1 MKQMKNKL
9 IAGAAL
15 ASLAFG
21 LVACGDDSSS
31 TVLVVGGDDTEL
43 SSSSNDDA
51 SSSSVKAES
60 SSSVAKDASSSSA
73 AKDESSSSVAKDE
86 SSSSAAKD
94 ESSSS
99 VAEESSSSAEDVSS
113 SSAEDVVTAAVFGSD
128 YTTGELRWVINGNK
142 LSEKSV
148 AFFQDSKV
156 IANGSDL
163 YVLERMK
170 ADNITKLNSKELEEK
185 GAEAVVWQISLDD
198 NANPTDMVFSGENA
212 WVALQNADS
221 LVMISTKDGKIS
233 KSIKTTEFAYEG
245 ETSPYIA
252 DIELN
257 DGKLYVL
264 MQRYTMDPTTW
275 ATTYPEGLLA
285 IYDASTG
292 ALKDTV
298 QLLKK
303 NPTAMTFFDGNLY
316 VASQG
321 EYNAAYG
328 TDADEE
334 RGIEKVNLAEKKSEL
349 VVSGKTLGGGIY
361 AFVAEDGI
369 AYAAVYK
376 AYGNVPLAK
385 VDLAAKKASTVEGIA
400 DAEGSLA
407 VKGGVVYVGDRSYGA
422 EKIFVVKDGKAT
434 AVESVEGAL
443 APYSITLL

>member
-31 TVLVVGGDDTEL
+31 SALAAGDDTEL

-60 SSSVAKDASSSSA
+60 SSSVAKD
-73 AKDESSSSVAKDE
+73 ECSSSVAKDE
-86 SSSSAAKD
+86 SSSSVAK
-94 ESSSS
+94 
-99 VAEESSSSAEDVSS
+99 EESSSSAEEVSS
-113 SSAEDVVTAAVFGSD
+113 SSAEDVVTAVVFGSD
-128 YTTGELRWVINGNK
+128 YKTGELRWVINGKK
-142 LSEKSV
+142 LSEKSI
-148 AFFQDSKV
+148 AFIQDSKV

-163 YVLERMK
+163 YVLERMG
-170 ADNITKLNSKELEEK
+170 ADNITKLNPKELEEK
-185 GAEAVVWQISLDD
+185 VEKAVVWQIPLDD
-198 NANPTDMVFSGENA
+198 GANPTDVAFSGENA

-221 LVMISTKDGKIS
+221 LVRISTKDGKIS
-233 KSIKTTEFAYEG
+233 KSIKTTDFAYEG
-245 ETSPYIA
+245 ETSPYVA

-264 MQRYTMDPTTW
+264 MQRYTLDPATW
-275 ATTYPEGLLA
+275 ATTYPKGLLA

-292 ALKDTV
+292 DLKDTV

-303 NPTAMTFFDGNLY
+303 NPTAMTFFDGSLY

-349 VVSGKTLGGGIY
+349 IVSGKTLGGGIY
-361 AFVAEDGI
+361 AFAAEHGI
-369 AYAAVYK
+369 AYAAIYK
-376 AYGNVPLAK
+376 SYGDVPLAK
-385 VDLAAKKASTVEGIA
+385 IDLAAKTASTVEGIA

-407 VKGGVVYVGDRSYGA
+407 VKGGVVYVGDRSSGA
-422 EKIFVVKDGKAT
+422 EKVFVVKDGKAS
-434 AVESVEGAL
+434 AVETVEGAL

>member
-31 TVLVVGGDDTEL
+31 SALAAGDDTEL

-60 SSSVAKDASSSSA
+60 SSSVAK
-73 AKDESSSSVAKDE
+73 
-86 SSSSAAKD
+86 
-94 ESSSS
+94 
-99 VAEESSSSAEDVSS
+99 EESSSSAEEVSS
-113 SSAEDVVTAAVFGSD
+113 SSAEDVVTAVVFGSD
-128 YTTGELRWVINGNK
+128 YKTGELRWVINGKK
-142 LSEKSV
+142 LSEKSI
-148 AFFQDSKV
+148 AFIQDSKV

-163 YVLERMK
+163 YVLERMG
-170 ADNITKLNSKELEEK
+170 ADNITKLNPKELEEK
-185 GAEAVVWQISLDD
+185 VEKAVVWQIPLDD
-198 NANPTDMVFSGENA
+198 GANPTDVAFSGENA

-221 LVMISTKDGKIS
+221 LVRISTKDGKIS
-233 KSIKTTEFAYEG
+233 KSIKTTDFAYEG
-245 ETSPYIA
+245 ETSPYVA

-264 MQRYTMDPTTW
+264 MQRYMLDPATW
-275 ATTYPEGLLA
+275 ATTYPKGLLA

-292 ALKDTV
+292 DLKDTV

-303 NPTAMTFFDGNLY
+303 NPAAMTFFDGSLY
-316 VASQG
+316 VASLG

-349 VVSGKTLGGGIY
+349 IVSGKTLGGGIY
-361 AFVAEDGI
+361 AFAAEHGI
-369 AYAAVYK
+369 AYAAIYRS
-376 AYGNVPLAK
+376 YGDVPLAK
-385 VDLAAKKASTVEGIA
+385 IDLAAKTASTVEGIA

-407 VKGGVVYVGDRSYGA
+407 VKGGVVYVGDRSSGA
-422 EKIFVVKDGKAT
+422 EKVFVVKDGKAS
-434 AVESVEGAL
+434 AVETVEGAL

>member
-21 LVACGDDSSS
+21 LVACVDDSSS
-31 TVLVVGGDDTEL
+31 SALAVGDDTEL
-43 SSSSNDDA
+43 TSSSNDDV

-60 SSSVAKDASSSSA
+60 SSSVAK
-73 AKDESSSSVAKDE
+73 
-86 SSSSAAKD
+86 
-94 ESSSS
+94 
-99 VAEESSSSAEDVSS
+99 EESSSSAEEVSS
-113 SSAEDVVTAAVFGSD
+113 SSAEDVVTAVVFGTD
-128 YTTGELRWVINGNK
+128 YTTGELRWVINGKK

-163 YVLERMK
+163 YVLERMG
-170 ADNITKLNSKELEEK
+170 ADNITKLNPKELEEK
-185 GAEAVVWQISLDD
+185 VEKAVVWQIPLDD
-198 NANPTDMVFSGENA
+198 GANPTDVAFSGENA

-221 LVMISTKDGKIS
+221 LVRISTKDGKIS
-233 KSIKTTEFAYEG
+233 KSIKTTDFAYEG
-245 ETSPYIA
+245 ETSPYVA

-264 MQRYTMDPTTW
+264 MQRYMLDPATW
-275 ATTYPEGLLA
+275 ATTYPKGLLA

-292 ALKDTV
+292 DLKDTV

-303 NPTAMTFFDGNLY
+303 NPTAMTFFDGSLY

-349 VVSGKTLGGGIY
+349 IVSGKTLGGGIY
-361 AFVAEDGI
+361 AFAAEHGI
-369 AYAAVYK
+369 AYAAIYK
-376 AYGNVPLAK
+376 SYGDVPLAK
-385 VDLAAKKASTVEGIA
+385 IDLAAKTASTVEGIA

-407 VKGGVVYVGDRSYGA
+407 VKGGVVYVGDRSFGA
-422 EKIFVVKDGKAT
+422 EKVFVVKDGKAS
-434 AVESVEGAL
+434 AVETVEGAL

>member
-31 TVLVVGGDDTEL
+31 SALAAGDDTEL

-60 SSSVAKDASSSSA
+60 SSSVAK
-73 AKDESSSSVAKDE
+73 
-86 SSSSAAKD
+86 
-94 ESSSS
+94 
-99 VAEESSSSAEDVSS
+99 EESSSSAEEVSS
-113 SSAEDVVTAAVFGSD
+113 SSAEDVVTAVVFGSD
-128 YTTGELRWVINGNK
+128 YKTGELRWVINGKK
-142 LSEKSV
+142 LSEKSI
-148 AFFQDSKV
+148 AFIQDSKV

-163 YVLERMK
+163 YVLERMG
-170 ADNITKLNSKELEEK
+170 ADNITKLNPKELEEK
-185 GAEAVVWQISLDD
+185 VEKAVVWQIPLDD
-198 NANPTDMVFSGENA
+198 GANPTDVAFSGENA
-212 WVALQNADS
+212 WIALQNADS
-221 LVMISTKDGKIS
+221 LVRISTKDGKIS
-233 KSIKTTEFAYEG
+233 KSIKTTDFAYEG
-245 ETSPYIA
+245 ETSPYVA

-264 MQRYTMDPTTW
+264 MQRYMLDPATW
-275 ATTYPEGLLA
+275 ATTYPKGLLA

-292 ALKDTV
+292 DLKDTV

-303 NPTAMTFFDGNLY
+303 NPTAMTFFDGSLY

-349 VVSGKTLGGGIY
+349 IVSGKTLGGGIY
-361 AFVAEDGI
+361 AFAAEHGI
-369 AYAAVYK
+369 AYAAIYK
-376 AYGNVPLAK
+376 SYGDVPLAK
-385 VDLAAKKASTVEGIA
+385 IDLAAKTASTVEGIA

-407 VKGGVVYVGDRSYGA
+407 VKGGVVYVGDRSSGA
-422 EKIFVVKDGKAT
+422 EKVFVVKDGKAS
-434 AVESVEGAL
+434 AVETVEGAL

>member
-31 TVLVVGGDDTEL
+31 SALAAGDDTEL

-60 SSSVAKDASSSSA
+60 SSSVAK
-73 AKDESSSSVAKDE
+73 
-86 SSSSAAKD
+86 
-94 ESSSS
+94 
-99 VAEESSSSAEDVSS
+99 EESSSSAEEVSS
-113 SSAEDVVTAAVFGSD
+113 SSAEDVVTAVVFGSD
-128 YTTGELRWVINGNK
+128 YKTGELRWVINGK
-142 LSEKSV
+142 KISEKSV

-163 YVLERMK
+163 YVLERMG
-170 ADNITKLNSKELEEK
+170 ADNITKLNPKELEEK
-185 GAEAVVWQISLDD
+185 VEKAVVWQIPLDD
-198 NANPTDMVFSGENA
+198 GANPTDVAFSGENA

-221 LVMISTKDGKIS
+221 LVRISTKDGKIS
-233 KSIKTTEFAYEG
+233 KSIKTTDFAYEG
-245 ETSPYIA
+245 ETSPYVA

-264 MQRYTMDPTTW
+264 MQRYTLDPATW
-275 ATTYPEGLLA
+275 ATTYPKGLLA

-292 ALKDTV
+292 DLKDTV

-303 NPTAMTFFDGNLY
+303 NPTAMTFFDGSLY

-349 VVSGKTLGGGIY
+349 IVSGKTLGGGIY
-361 AFVAEDGI
+361 AFAAEHGI
-369 AYAAVYK
+369 AYAAIYK
-376 AYGNVPLAK
+376 SYGDVPLAK
-385 VDLAAKKASTVEGIA
+385 IDLAAKTASTVEGIA

-407 VKGGVVYVGDRSYGA
+407 VKGGVVYVGDRSFGA
-422 EKIFVVKDGKAT
+422 EKVFVVKDGKAS
-434 AVESVEGAL
+434 AVETVEGAL

>member
-31 TVLVVGGDDTEL
+31 SALAAGDETEL
-43 SSSSNDDA
+43 SSSSNDDV

-60 SSSVAKDASSSSA
+60 SSSVAK
-73 AKDESSSSVAKDE
+73 
-86 SSSSAAKD
+86 
-94 ESSSS
+94 
-99 VAEESSSSAEDVSS
+99 EESSSSAEEVSS
-113 SSAEDVVTAAVFGSD
+113 SSAEDVVTAVVFGSD
-128 YTTGELRWVINGNK
+128 YKTGELRWVINGKK
-142 LSEKSV
+142 LSEKSI
-148 AFFQDSKV
+148 AFIQDSKV

-163 YVLERMK
+163 YVLERMG
-170 ADNITKLNSKELEEK
+170 ADNITKLNPKELEEK
-185 GAEAVVWQISLDD
+185 VEKAVVWQIPLDD
-198 NANPTDMVFSGENA
+198 GANPTDVAFSGENA
-212 WVALQNADS
+212 WVALQNAVS
-221 LVMISTKDGKIS
+221 LVRISTKDGKIS
-233 KSIKTTEFAYEG
+233 KSIKTTDFAYEG
-245 ETSPYIA
+245 ETSPYVA

-264 MQRYTMDPTTW
+264 MQRYMLDPATW
-275 ATTYPEGLLA
+275 ATTYPKGLLA

-292 ALKDTV
+292 DLKDTV

-303 NPTAMTFFDGNLY
+303 NPTAMTFFDGSLY

-349 VVSGKTLGGGIY
+349 IVSGKTLGGGIY
-361 AFVAEDGI
+361 AFAAEHGI
-369 AYAAVYK
+369 AYAAIYK
-376 AYGNVPLAK
+376 SYGDVPLAK
-385 VDLAAKKASTVEGIA
+385 IDLAAKTASTVEGIA

-407 VKGGVVYVGDRSYGA
+407 VKGGVVYVGDRSSGA
-422 EKIFVVKDGKAT
+422 EKVFVVKDGKAS
-434 AVESVEGAL
+434 AVETVEGAL

>member
-31 TVLVVGGDDTEL
+31 SALAAGDETEL
-43 SSSSNDDA
+43 SSSSNDDV

-60 SSSVAKDASSSSA
+60 SSSVAK
-73 AKDESSSSVAKDE
+73 
-86 SSSSAAKD
+86 
-94 ESSSS
+94 
-99 VAEESSSSAEDVSS
+99 EESSSSAEEVSS
-113 SSAEDVVTAAVFGSD
+113 SSAEDVVTAVVFGSD
-128 YTTGELRWVINGNK
+128 YKTGELRWVINGKK
-142 LSEKSV
+142 LSEKSI
-148 AFFQDSKV
+148 AFIQDSKV

-163 YVLERMK
+163 YVLERMG
-170 ADNITKLNSKELEEK
+170 ADNITKLNPKELEEK
-185 GAEAVVWQISLDD
+185 VEKAVVWQIPLDD
-198 NANPTDMVFSGENA
+198 GANPTDVAFSGENA
-212 WVALQNADS
+212 WIALQNADS
-221 LVMISTKDGKIS
+221 LVRISTKDGKIS
-233 KSIKTTEFAYEG
+233 KSIKTTDFAYEG
-245 ETSPYIA
+245 ETSPYVA

-264 MQRYTMDPTTW
+264 MQRYMLDPATW
-275 ATTYPEGLLA
+275 ATTYPKGLLA

-292 ALKDTV
+292 DLKDTV

-303 NPTAMTFFDGNLY
+303 NPTAMTFFDGSLY

-349 VVSGKTLGGGIY
+349 IVSGKTLGGGIY
-361 AFVAEDGI
+361 AFAAEHGI
-369 AYAAVYK
+369 AYAAIYK
-376 AYGNVPLAK
+376 SYGDVPLAK
-385 VDLAAKKASTVEGIA
+385 IDLAAKTASTVEGIA

-407 VKGGVVYVGDRSYGA
+407 VKGGVVYVGDRSSGA
-422 EKIFVVKDGKAT
+422 EKVFVVKDGKAS
-434 AVESVEGAL
+434 AVETVEGAL

>member
-31 TVLVVGGDDTEL
+31 SALAAGDDTEL

-60 SSSVAKDASSSSA
+60 SSSVAKD
-73 AKDESSSSVAKDE
+73 ECSSSVAKDE
-86 SSSSAAKD
+86 SSSSVAK
-94 ESSSS
+94 
-99 VAEESSSSAEDVSS
+99 EESSSSAEEVSS

-128 YTTGELRWVINGNK
+128 YKTGELRWVINGK
-142 LSEKSV
+142 KISEKSV

-163 YVLERMK
+163 YVLERMG
-170 ADNITKLNSKELEEK
+170 ADNITKLNPKELEEK
-185 GAEAVVWQISLDD
+185 VEKAVVWQIPLDD
-198 NANPTDMVFSGENA
+198 GANPTDVAFSGENA

-221 LVMISTKDGKIS
+221 LVRISTKDGKIS
-233 KSIKTTEFAYEG
+233 KSIKTTDFAYEG
-245 ETSPYIA
+245 ETSPYVA

-264 MQRYTMDPTTW
+264 MQRYTLDPATW
-275 ATTYPEGLLA
+275 ATTYPKGLLA

-292 ALKDTV
+292 DLKDTV

-303 NPTAMTFFDGNLY
+303 NPIAMTFFDGSLY

-349 VVSGKTLGGGIY
+349 IVSGKTLGGGIY
-361 AFVAEDGI
+361 AFAAEHGI
-369 AYAAVYK
+369 AYAAIYK
-376 AYGNVPLAK
+376 SYGDVPLAK
-385 VDLAAKKASTVEGIA
+385 IDLAAKTASTVEGIA

-407 VKGGVVYVGDRSYGA
+407 VKGGVVYVGDRSSGA
-422 EKIFVVKDGKAT
+422 EKVFVVKDGKAS
-434 AVESVEGAL
+434 AVETVEGAL

>member
-31 TVLVVGGDDTEL
+31 SALAAGDDTEL

-51 SSSSVKAES
+51 SSSSVK
-60 SSSVAKDASSSSA
+60 
-73 AKDESSSSVAKDE
+73 DESSSSVAK
-86 SSSSAAKD
+86 
-94 ESSSS
+94 
-99 VAEESSSSAEDVSS
+99 EESSSSAEEVSS
-113 SSAEDVVTAAVFGSD
+113 SSAEDVVTAVVFGSD
-128 YTTGELRWVINGNK
+128 YKTGELRWVINGKK
-142 LSEKSV
+142 LSEKSI
-148 AFFQDSKV
+148 AFIQDSKV

-163 YVLERMK
+163 YVLERMG
-170 ADNITKLNSKELEEK
+170 ADNITKLNPKELEEK
-185 GAEAVVWQISLDD
+185 VEKAVVWQIPLDD
-198 NANPTDMVFSGENA
+198 GANPTDVAFSGENA

-221 LVMISTKDGKIS
+221 LVRISTKDGKIS
-233 KSIKTTEFAYEG
+233 KSIKTTDFAYEG
-245 ETSPYIA
+245 ETSPYVA

-264 MQRYTMDPTTW
+264 MQRYMLDPATW
-275 ATTYPEGLLA
+275 ATTYPKGLLA

-292 ALKDTV
+292 DLKDTV

-303 NPTAMTFFDGNLY
+303 NPTAMTFFDGSLY

-349 VVSGKTLGGGIY
+349 IVSGKTLGGGIY
-361 AFVAEDGI
+361 AFAAEHGI
-369 AYAAVYK
+369 AYAAIYK
-376 AYGNVPLAK
+376 SYGDVPLAK
-385 VDLAAKKASTVEGIA
+385 IDLAAKTASTVEGIA

-407 VKGGVVYVGDRSYGA
+407 VKGGVVYVGDRSSGA
-422 EKIFVVKDGKAT
+422 EKVFVVKDGKAS
-434 AVESVEGAL
+434 AVETVEGAL

>member
-1 MKQMKNKL
+1 MKNKL

-31 TVLVVGGDDTEL
+31 TVLVVGDDAEL

-60 SSSVAKDASSSSA
+60 SSSVAKDKSSSSV

-86 SSSSAAKD
+86 SSSSAVKDESSSSAKD

-99 VAEESSSSAEDVSS
+99 VEEVSS
-113 SSAEDVVTAAVFGSD
+113 SSAGDVVTAAVFGSD
-128 YTTGELRWVINGNK
+128 YTTGELRWVINGK
-142 LSEKSV
+142 KISEKSI

-198 NANPTDMVFSGENA
+198 NANPVDLAFDGENA

-221 LVMISTKDGKIS
+221 LVKISTKDGKIS
-233 KSIKTTEFAYEG
+233 KSIKTTDFAYEG
-245 ETSPYIA
+245 EASPYVA

-257 DGKLYVL
+257 GGKLYVL
-264 MQRYTMDPTTW
+264 MQRYTSDPATW
-275 ATTYPEGLLA
+275 VTTYPQGLLA

-292 ALKDTV
+292 DLKDTV

-303 NPTAMTFFDGNLY
+303 NPTAMTFFDGSLY

-334 RGIEKVNLAEKKSEL
+334 RGIEKVNIAEKKSEL

-361 AFVAEDGI
+361 SFAAEDGI
-369 AYAAVYK
+369 AYAAIYK
-376 AYGNVPLAK
+376 AYGDVPLAK
-385 VDLAAKKASTVEGIA
+385 IDLAAKKASTVEGIV

-407 VKGGVVYVGDRSYGA
+407 VKGGVVYVGDRSYA
-422 EKIFVVKDGKAT
+422 NEKVFVVKDGKAS

-443 APYSITLL
+443 APYSIALF

>member
-31 TVLVVGGDDTEL
+31 SALAAGDETEL
-43 SSSSNDDA
+43 SSSSNDDV

-60 SSSVAKDASSSSA
+60 SSSVAK
-73 AKDESSSSVAKDE
+73 
-86 SSSSAAKD
+86 
-94 ESSSS
+94 
-99 VAEESSSSAEDVSS
+99 EESSSSAEEVSS
-113 SSAEDVVTAAVFGSD
+113 SSAEDVVTAVVFGSD
-128 YTTGELRWVINGNK
+128 YKTGELRWVINGKK
-142 LSEKSV
+142 LSEKSI
-148 AFFQDSKV
+148 AFIQDSKV

-163 YVLERMK
+163 YVLERMG
-170 ADNITKLNSKELEEK
+170 ADNITKLNPKELEEK
-185 GAEAVVWQISLDD
+185 VEKAVVWQIPLDD
-198 NANPTDMVFSGENA
+198 GANPTDVAFSGENA
-212 WVALQNADS
+212 WIALQNADS
-221 LVMISTKDGKIS
+221 LVRISTKDGKIS
-233 KSIKTTEFAYEG
+233 KSIKTTDFAYEG
-245 ETSPYIA
+245 ETSPYVA

-264 MQRYTMDPTTW
+264 MQRYMLDPATW
-275 ATTYPEGLLA
+275 ATTYPKGLLA

-292 ALKDTV
+292 DLKDTV

-303 NPTAMTFFDGNLY
+303 NPTAMTFFDGSLY

-349 VVSGKTLGGGIY
+349 IVSGKTLGGGIY
-361 AFVAEDGI
+361 AFAAEHGI
-369 AYAAVYK
+369 AYAAIYK
-376 AYGNVPLAK
+376 SYGDVPLAK
-385 VDLAAKKASTVEGIA
+385 IDLAAKTASTVEGIA

-407 VKGGVVYVGDRSYGA
+407 VKGGVVYVGDRSFGA
-422 EKIFVVKDGKAT
+422 EKVFVVKDGKAS
-434 AVESVEGAL
+434 AVETVEGAL

>member
-31 TVLVVGGDDTEL
+31 SALAAGDDTEL

-60 SSSVAKDASSSSA
+60 SSSVAN
-73 AKDESSSSVAKDE
+73 DECSSSVAKDE
-86 SSSSAAKD
+86 SSSSVAK
-94 ESSSS
+94 
-99 VAEESSSSAEDVSS
+99 EESSSSAEEVSS
-113 SSAEDVVTAAVFGSD
+113 SSAEDVVTAVVFGSD
-128 YTTGELRWVINGNK
+128 YKTGELRWVINGKK
-142 LSEKSV
+142 LSEKSI
-148 AFFQDSKV
+148 AFIQDSKV

-163 YVLERMK
+163 YVLERMG
-170 ADNITKLNSKELEEK
+170 ADNITKLNPKELEEK
-185 GAEAVVWQISLDD
+185 VEKAVVWQIPLDD
-198 NANPTDMVFSGENA
+198 GANPTDVAFSGENA

-221 LVMISTKDGKIS
+221 LVRISTKDGKIS
-233 KSIKTTEFAYEG
+233 KSIKTTDFAYEG
-245 ETSPYIA
+245 ETSPYVA

-264 MQRYTMDPTTW
+264 MQRYMLDPATW
-275 ATTYPEGLLA
+275 ATTYPKGLLA

-292 ALKDTV
+292 DLKDTV

-303 NPTAMTFFDGNLY
+303 NPTAMTFFDGSLY

-349 VVSGKTLGGGIY
+349 IVSGKTLGGGIY
-361 AFVAEDGI
+361 AFAAEHGI
-369 AYAAVYK
+369 AYAAIYK
-376 AYGNVPLAK
+376 SYGDVPLAK
-385 VDLAAKKASTVEGIA
+385 IDLAAKTASTVEGIA

-407 VKGGVVYVGDRSYGA
+407 VKGGVVYVGDRSSGA
-422 EKIFVVKDGKAT
+422 EKVFVVKDGKAS
-434 AVESVEGAL
+434 AVETVEGAL

>member
-31 TVLVVGGDDTEL
+31 SALAAGDDTEL

-60 SSSVAKDASSSSA
+60 SSSVAK
-73 AKDESSSSVAKDE
+73 
-86 SSSSAAKD
+86 
-94 ESSSS
+94 
-99 VAEESSSSAEDVSS
+99 EESSSSAEEVSS
-113 SSAEDVVTAAVFGSD
+113 SSAEDVVTAAVFGTD
-128 YTTGELRWVINGNK
+128 YTTGELRWVINGK
-142 LSEKSV
+142 KISEKSV

-163 YVLERMK
+163 YVLERMG
-170 ADNITKLNSKELEEK
+170 ADNITKLNPKELEEK
-185 GAEAVVWQISLDD
+185 VEKAVVWQIPLDD
-198 NANPTDMVFSGENA
+198 GANPTDVAFSGENA

-221 LVMISTKDGKIS
+221 LVRISTKDGKIS
-233 KSIKTTEFAYEG
+233 KSIKTTDFAYEG
-245 ETSPYIA
+245 ETSPYVA

-264 MQRYTMDPTTW
+264 MQRYMLDPATW
-275 ATTYPEGLLA
+275 ATTYPKGLLA

-292 ALKDTV
+292 DLKDTV

-303 NPTAMTFFDGNLY
+303 NPTAMTFFDGSLY

-349 VVSGKTLGGGIY
+349 IVSGKTLGGGIY
-361 AFVAEDGI
+361 AFAAEHGI
-369 AYAAVYK
+369 AYAAIYK
-376 AYGNVPLAK
+376 SYGDVPLAK
-385 VDLAAKKASTVEGIA
+385 IDLAAKTASTVEGIA

-407 VKGGVVYVGDRSYGA
+407 VKGGVVYVGDRSFGA
-422 EKIFVVKDGKAT
+422 EKVFVVKDGKAS
-434 AVESVEGAL
+434 AVETVEGAL

>member
-31 TVLVVGGDDTEL
+31 SALAVGDDTEL
-43 SSSSNDDA
+43 SSSSNDDV

-60 SSSVAKDASSSSA
+60 SSSVAK
-73 AKDESSSSVAKDE
+73 
-86 SSSSAAKD
+86 
-94 ESSSS
+94 
-99 VAEESSSSAEDVSS
+99 EESSSSAEEVSS
-113 SSAEDVVTAAVFGSD
+113 SSAEDVVTAVVFGSD
-128 YTTGELRWVINGNK
+128 YKTGELRWVINGK
-142 LSEKSV
+142 KISEKSV

-163 YVLERMK
+163 YVLERMG
-170 ADNITKLNSKELEEK
+170 ADNITKLNPKELEEK
-185 GAEAVVWQISLDD
+185 VEKAVVWQIPLDD
-198 NANPTDMVFSGENA
+198 GANPTDIAFSGENA
-212 WVALQNADS
+212 WIALQNADS
-221 LVMISTKDGKIS
+221 LVRISTKDGKIS
-233 KSIKTTEFAYEG
+233 KSIKTTDFAYEG
-245 ETSPYIA
+245 ETSPYVA

-264 MQRYTMDPTTW
+264 MQRYMLDPATW
-275 ATTYPEGLLA
+275 ATTYPKGLLA

-292 ALKDTV
+292 DLKDTV

-303 NPTAMTFFDGNLY
+303 NPTAMTFFDGSLY

-349 VVSGKTLGGGIY
+349 IVSGKTLGGGIY
-361 AFVAEDGI
+361 AFAAEHGI
-369 AYAAVYK
+369 AYAAIYK
-376 AYGNVPLAK
+376 SYGDVPLAK
-385 VDLAAKKASTVEGIA
+385 IDLAAKTASTVEGIA

-407 VKGGVVYVGDRSYGA
+407 VKGGVVYVGDRSFGA
-422 EKIFVVKDGKAT
+422 EKVFVVKDGKAS
-434 AVESVEGAL
+434 AVETVEGAL

>member
-31 TVLVVGGDDTEL
+31 SALATGDDTEL

-60 SSSVAKDASSSSA
+60 SSSVAKD
-73 AKDESSSSVAKDE
+73 ECSSSVAKDE
-86 SSSSAAKD
+86 SSSSVAK
-94 ESSSS
+94 
-99 VAEESSSSAEDVSS
+99 EESSSSAEEVSS
-113 SSAEDVVTAAVFGSD
+113 SSAEDVVTAVVFGSD
-128 YTTGELRWVINGNK
+128 YKTGELRWVINGK
-142 LSEKSV
+142 KISEKSV

-163 YVLERMK
+163 YVLERMG
-170 ADNITKLNSKELEEK
+170 ADNITKLNPKELEEK
-185 GAEAVVWQISLDD
+185 VEKAVVWQIPLDD
-198 NANPTDMVFSGENA
+198 GANPTDVAFSGENA
-212 WVALQNADS
+212 WIALQNADS
-221 LVMISTKDGKIS
+221 LVRISTKDGKIS
-233 KSIKTTEFAYEG
+233 KSIKTTDFAYEG
-245 ETSPYIA
+245 ETSPYVA

-264 MQRYTMDPTTW
+264 MQRYMLDPATW
-275 ATTYPEGLLA
+275 ATTYPKGLLA

-292 ALKDTV
+292 DLKDTV

-303 NPTAMTFFDGNLY
+303 NPTAMTFFDGSLY

-349 VVSGKTLGGGIY
+349 IVSGKTLGGGIY
-361 AFVAEDGI
+361 AFAAEHGI
-369 AYAAVYK
+369 AYAAIYK
-376 AYGNVPLAK
+376 SYGDVPLAK
-385 VDLAAKKASTVEGIA
+385 IDLAAKTASTVEGIA

-407 VKGGVVYVGDRSYGA
+407 VKGGVVYVGDRSSGA
-422 EKIFVVKDGKAT
+422 EKVFVVKDGKAS
-434 AVESVEGAL
+434 AVETVEGAL

>member
-31 TVLVVGGDDTEL
+31 SALAAGDDTEL

-60 SSSVAKDASSSSA
+60 SSSVAKD
-73 AKDESSSSVAKDE
+73 ECSSSVAKDE
-86 SSSSAAKD
+86 SSSSVAK
-94 ESSSS
+94 
-99 VAEESSSSAEDVSS
+99 EESSSSAEEVSS
-113 SSAEDVVTAAVFGSD
+113 SSAEDVVTAAVFGTD
-128 YTTGELRWVINGNK
+128 YTTGELRWVINGK
-142 LSEKSV
+142 KISEKSV

-163 YVLERMK
+163 YVLERMG
-170 ADNITKLNSKELEEK
+170 ADNITKLNPKELEEK
-185 GAEAVVWQISLDD
+185 VEKAVVWQIPLDD
-198 NANPTDMVFSGENA
+198 GANPTDVAFSGENA

-221 LVMISTKDGKIS
+221 LVRISTKDGKIS
-233 KSIKTTEFAYEG
+233 KSIKTTDFAYEG
-245 ETSPYIA
+245 ETSPYVA

-264 MQRYTMDPTTW
+264 MQRYMLDPATW
-275 ATTYPEGLLA
+275 ATTYPKGLLA

-292 ALKDTV
+292 DLKDTV

-303 NPTAMTFFDGNLY
+303 NPTAMTFFDGSLY

-349 VVSGKTLGGGIY
+349 IVSGKTLGGGIY
-361 AFVAEDGI
+361 AFAAEHGI
-369 AYAAVYK
+369 AYAAIYK
-376 AYGNVPLAK
+376 SYGDVPLAK
-385 VDLAAKKASTVEGIA
+385 IDLAAKTASTVEGIA

-407 VKGGVVYVGDRSYGA
+407 VKGGVVYVGDRSSGA
-422 EKIFVVKDGKAT
+422 EKVFVVKDGKAS
-434 AVESVEGAL
+434 AVETVEGAL

>member
-31 TVLVVGGDDTEL
+31 SALAAGDDTEL

-51 SSSSVKAES
+51 SSSSVTAES
-60 SSSVAKDASSSSA
+60 SSSVAK
-73 AKDESSSSVAKDE
+73 
-86 SSSSAAKD
+86 
-94 ESSSS
+94 
-99 VAEESSSSAEDVSS
+99 EESSSSAEEVSS
-113 SSAEDVVTAAVFGSD
+113 SSAEDVVTAVVFGSD
-128 YTTGELRWVINGNK
+128 YKTGELRWVINGKK
-142 LSEKSV
+142 LSEKSI
-148 AFFQDSKV
+148 AFIQDSKV

-163 YVLERMK
+163 YVLERMG
-170 ADNITKLNSKELEEK
+170 ADNITKLNPKELEEK
-185 GAEAVVWQISLDD
+185 VEKAVVWQIPLDD
-198 NANPTDMVFSGENA
+198 GANPTDIAFSGENA
-212 WVALQNADS
+212 WIALQNADS
-221 LVMISTKDGKIS
+221 LVRISTKDGKIS
-233 KSIKTTEFAYEG
+233 KSIKTTDFAYEG
-245 ETSPYIA
+245 ETSPYVA

-264 MQRYTMDPTTW
+264 MQRYMLDPATW
-275 ATTYPEGLLA
+275 ATTYPKGLLA

-292 ALKDTV
+292 DLKDTV

-303 NPTAMTFFDGNLY
+303 NPTAMTFFDGSLY

-349 VVSGKTLGGGIY
+349 IVSGKTLGGGIY
-361 AFVAEDGI
+361 AFAAEHGI
-369 AYAAVYK
+369 AYAAIYK
-376 AYGNVPLAK
+376 SYGDVPLAK
-385 VDLAAKKASTVEGIA
+385 IDLAAKTASTVEGIA

-407 VKGGVVYVGDRSYGA
+407 VKGGVVYVGDRSSGA
-422 EKIFVVKDGKAT
+422 EKVFVVKDGKAS
-434 AVESVEGAL
+434 AVETVEGAL
-443 APYSITLL
+443 APYSIMLL

>member
-31 TVLVVGGDDTEL
+31 SALAAGDDTEL
-43 SSSSNDDA
+43 SSSSNDDV

-60 SSSVAKDASSSSA
+60 SSSVAK
-73 AKDESSSSVAKDE
+73 
-86 SSSSAAKD
+86 
-94 ESSSS
+94 
-99 VAEESSSSAEDVSS
+99 EERSSSAEEVSS
-113 SSAEDVVTAAVFGSD
+113 SSAEDVVTAVVFGSD
-128 YTTGELRWVINGNK
+128 YKTGELRWVINGKK
-142 LSEKSV
+142 LSEKSI
-148 AFFQDSKV
+148 AFIQDSKV

-163 YVLERMK
+163 YVLERMG
-170 ADNITKLNSKELEEK
+170 ADNITKLNPKELEEK
-185 GAEAVVWQISLDD
+185 VEKAVVWQIPLDD
-198 NANPTDMVFSGENA
+198 GANPTDVAFSGENA

-221 LVMISTKDGKIS
+221 LVRISTKDGKIS
-233 KSIKTTEFAYEG
+233 KSIKTTDFAYEG
-245 ETSPYIA
+245 ETSPYVA

-264 MQRYTMDPTTW
+264 MQRYMLDPATW
-275 ATTYPEGLLA
+275 ATTYPKGLLA

-292 ALKDTV
+292 DLKDTV

-303 NPTAMTFFDGNLY
+303 NPTAMTFFDGSLY

-349 VVSGKTLGGGIY
+349 IVSGKTLGGGIY
-361 AFVAEDGI
+361 AFAAEHGI
-369 AYAAVYK
+369 AYAAIYK
-376 AYGNVPLAK
+376 SYGDVPLAK
-385 VDLAAKKASTVEGIA
+385 IDLAAKTASTVEGIA

-407 VKGGVVYVGDRSYGA
+407 VKGGVVYVGDRSSGA
-422 EKIFVVKDGKAT
+422 EKVFVVKDGKAS
-434 AVESVEGAL
+434 AVETVEGAL

>member
-31 TVLVVGGDDTEL
+31 SALAAGDDTEL

-60 SSSVAKDASSSSA
+60 SSSVAK
-73 AKDESSSSVAKDE
+73 
-86 SSSSAAKD
+86 
-94 ESSSS
+94 
-99 VAEESSSSAEDVSS
+99 EESSSSAEEVSS
-113 SSAEDVVTAAVFGSD
+113 SSAEDVVTAAVFGTD
-128 YTTGELRWVINGNK
+128 YTTGELRWVINGKK
-142 LSEKSV
+142 LSEKSI
-148 AFFQDSKV
+148 AFIQDSKV

-163 YVLERMK
+163 YVLERMG
-170 ADNITKLNSKELEEK
+170 ADNITKLNPKELEEK
-185 GAEAVVWQISLDD
+185 VEKAVVWQIPLDD
-198 NANPTDMVFSGENA
+198 GANPTDVAFSGENA

-221 LVMISTKDGKIS
+221 LVRISTKDGKIS
-233 KSIKTTEFAYEG
+233 KSIKTTDFAYEG
-245 ETSPYIA
+245 ETSPYVA

-264 MQRYTMDPTTW
+264 MQRYTLDPATW
-275 ATTYPEGLLA
+275 ATTYPKGLLA

-292 ALKDTV
+292 DLKDTV

-303 NPTAMTFFDGNLY
+303 NPTAMTFFDGSLY

-349 VVSGKTLGGGIY
+349 IVSGKTLGGGIY
-361 AFVAEDGI
+361 AFAAEHGI
-369 AYAAVYK
+369 AYAAIYK
-376 AYGNVPLAK
+376 SYGDVPLAK
-385 VDLAAKKASTVEGIA
+385 IDLAAKTASTVEGIA

-407 VKGGVVYVGDRSYGA
+407 VKGGVVYVGDRSSGA
-422 EKIFVVKDGKAT
+422 EKVFVVKDGKAS
-434 AVESVEGAL
+434 AVETVEGAL

>member
-31 TVLVVGGDDTEL
+31 SALAAGDDTEL

-60 SSSVAKDASSSSA
+60 SSSVAKD
-73 AKDESSSSVAKDE
+73 ECSSSVAKDE
-86 SSSSAAKD
+86 SSSSVAK
-94 ESSSS
+94 
-99 VAEESSSSAEDVSS
+99 EESSSSAEEVSG
-113 SSAEDVVTAAVFGSD
+113 SSAEDVVTAVVFGSD
-128 YTTGELRWVINGNK
+128 YKTGELRWVINGK
-142 LSEKSV
+142 KISEKSV

-163 YVLERMK
+163 YVLERMG
-170 ADNITKLNSKELEEK
+170 ADNITKLNPKELEEK
-185 GAEAVVWQISLDD
+185 VEKAVVWQIPLDD
-198 NANPTDMVFSGENA
+198 GANPTDVAFSGENA

-221 LVMISTKDGKIS
+221 LVRISTKDGKIS
-233 KSIKTTEFAYEG
+233 KSIKTTDFAYEG
-245 ETSPYIA
+245 ETSPYVA

-264 MQRYTMDPTTW
+264 MQRYTLDPATW
-275 ATTYPEGLLA
+275 ATTYPKGLLA

-292 ALKDTV
+292 DLKDTV

-303 NPTAMTFFDGNLY
+303 NPTAMTFFDGSLY

-349 VVSGKTLGGGIY
+349 IVSGKTLGGGIY
-361 AFVAEDGI
+361 AFAAEHGI
-369 AYAAVYK
+369 AYAAIYK
-376 AYGNVPLAK
+376 SYGDVPLAK
-385 VDLAAKKASTVEGIA
+385 IDLAAKTASTVEGIA

-407 VKGGVVYVGDRSYGA
+407 VKGGVVYVGDRSSGA
-422 EKIFVVKDGKAT
+422 EKVFVVKDGKAS
-434 AVESVEGAL
+434 AVETVEGAL

>member
-31 TVLVVGGDDTEL
+31 SALAAGDDTEL

-60 SSSVAKDASSSSA
+60 SSSVAK
-73 AKDESSSSVAKDE
+73 
-86 SSSSAAKD
+86 
-94 ESSSS
+94 
-99 VAEESSSSAEDVSS
+99 EESSSSAEEVSS
-113 SSAEDVVTAAVFGSD
+113 SSAEDVVTAAVFGTD
-128 YTTGELRWVINGNK
+128 YTTGELRWVINGKK
-142 LSEKSV
+142 LSEKSI
-148 AFFQDSKV
+148 AFIQDSKV

-163 YVLERMK
+163 YVLERMG
-170 ADNITKLNSKELEEK
+170 ADNITKLNPKELEEK
-185 GAEAVVWQISLDD
+185 VEKAVVWQIPLDD
-198 NANPTDMVFSGENA
+198 GANPTDVAFSGENA

-221 LVMISTKDGKIS
+221 LVRISTKDGKIS
-233 KSIKTTEFAYEG
+233 KSIKTTDFAYEG
-245 ETSPYIA
+245 ETSPYVA

-264 MQRYTMDPTTW
+264 MQRYMLDPATW
-275 ATTYPEGLLA
+275 ATTYPKGLLA

-292 ALKDTV
+292 DLKDTV

-303 NPTAMTFFDGNLY
+303 NPTAMTFFDGSLY

-349 VVSGKTLGGGIY
+349 IVSGKTLGGGIY
-361 AFVAEDGI
+361 AFAAEHGI
-369 AYAAVYK
+369 AYAAIYK
-376 AYGNVPLAK
+376 SYGDVPLAK
-385 VDLAAKKASTVEGIA
+385 IDLAAKTASTVEGIA

-407 VKGGVVYVGDRSYGA
+407 VKGGVVYVGDRSSGA
-422 EKIFVVKDGKAT
+422 EKVFVVKDGKAS
-434 AVESVEGAL
+434 AVETVEGAL

>member
-31 TVLVVGGDDTEL
+31 SALAAGDETEL
-43 SSSSNDDA
+43 SSSSNDDV

-60 SSSVAKDASSSSA
+60 SSSVAKD
-73 AKDESSSSVAKDE
+73 ECSSSVAKDE
-86 SSSSAAKD
+86 SSSSVAK
-94 ESSSS
+94 
-99 VAEESSSSAEDVSS
+99 EESSSSAEEVSS

-128 YTTGELRWVINGNK
+128 YKTGELRWVINGK
-142 LSEKSV
+142 KISEKSV

-163 YVLERMK
+163 YVLERMG
-170 ADNITKLNSKELEEK
+170 ADNITKLNPKELEEK
-185 GAEAVVWQISLDD
+185 VEKAVVWQIPLDD
-198 NANPTDMVFSGENA
+198 GANPTDVAFSGENA

-221 LVMISTKDGKIS
+221 LVRISTKDGQIS
-233 KSIKTTEFAYEG
+233 KSIKTTDFAYEG
-245 ETSPYIA
+245 ETSPYVA

-264 MQRYTMDPTTW
+264 MQRYTLDPATW
-275 ATTYPEGLLA
+275 ATTYPKGLLA

-292 ALKDTV
+292 DLKDTV

-303 NPTAMTFFDGNLY
+303 NPTAMTFFDGSLY

-349 VVSGKTLGGGIY
+349 IVSGKTLGGGIY
-361 AFVAEDGI
+361 AFAAEHGI
-369 AYAAVYK
+369 AYAAIYK
-376 AYGNVPLAK
+376 SYGDVPLAK
-385 VDLAAKKASTVEGIA
+385 IDLAAKTASTVEGIA

-407 VKGGVVYVGDRSYGA
+407 VKGGVVYVGDRSFGA
-422 EKIFVVKDGKAT
+422 EKVFVVKDGKAS
-434 AVESVEGAL
+434 AVETVEGAL

>member
-31 TVLVVGGDDTEL
+31 SALAVGDDTEL
-43 SSSSNDDA
+43 SSSSNDDV

-60 SSSVAKDASSSSA
+60 SSSVAK
-73 AKDESSSSVAKDE
+73 
-86 SSSSAAKD
+86 
-94 ESSSS
+94 
-99 VAEESSSSAEDVSS
+99 EESSSSAEEVSS
-113 SSAEDVVTAAVFGSD
+113 SSAEDVVTAVVFGTD
-128 YTTGELRWVINGNK
+128 YTTGELRWVINGKK

-163 YVLERMK
+163 YVLERMG
-170 ADNITKLNSKELEEK
+170 ADNITKLNPKELEEK
-185 GAEAVVWQISLDD
+185 VEKAVVWQIPLDD
-198 NANPTDMVFSGENA
+198 GANPTDVAFSGENA

-221 LVMISTKDGKIS
+221 LVRISTKDGKIS
-233 KSIKTTEFAYEG
+233 KSIKTTDFAYEG
-245 ETSPYIA
+245 ETSPYVA

-264 MQRYTMDPTTW
+264 MQRYMLDPATW
-275 ATTYPEGLLA
+275 ATTYPKGLLA

-292 ALKDTV
+292 DLKDTV

-303 NPTAMTFFDGNLY
+303 NPTAMTFFDGSLY

-349 VVSGKTLGGGIY
+349 IVSGKTLGGGIY
-361 AFVAEDGI
+361 AFAAEHGI
-369 AYAAVYK
+369 AYAAIYK
-376 AYGNVPLAK
+376 SYGDVPLAK
-385 VDLAAKKASTVEGIA
+385 IDLAAKTASTVEGIA

-407 VKGGVVYVGDRSYGA
+407 VKGGVVYVGDRSFGA
-422 EKIFVVKDGKAT
+422 EKVFVVKDGKAS
-434 AVESVEGAL
+434 AVETVEGAL

>member
-9 IAGAAL
+9 IAGAVL

-31 TVLVVGGDDTEL
+31 SALAAGDDTEL

-60 SSSVAKDASSSSA
+60 SSSVAKD
-73 AKDESSSSVAKDE
+73 ECSSSVAKDE
-86 SSSSAAKD
+86 SSSSVAK
-94 ESSSS
+94 
-99 VAEESSSSAEDVSS
+99 EESSSSAEEVSS
-113 SSAEDVVTAAVFGSD
+113 SSAEDVVTAVVFGSD
-128 YTTGELRWVINGNK
+128 YKTGELRWVINGK
-142 LSEKSV
+142 KISEKSV

-163 YVLERMK
+163 YVLERMG
-170 ADNITKLNSKELEEK
+170 ADNITKLNPKELEEK
-185 GAEAVVWQISLDD
+185 VEKAVVWQIPLDD
-198 NANPTDMVFSGENA
+198 GANPTDVAFSGENA

-221 LVMISTKDGKIS
+221 LVRISTKDGKIS
-233 KSIKTTEFAYEG
+233 KSIKTTDFAYEG
-245 ETSPYIA
+245 ETSPYVA

-264 MQRYTMDPTTW
+264 MQRYMLDPATW
-275 ATTYPEGLLA
+275 ATTYPKGLLA

-292 ALKDTV
+292 DLKDTV
-298 QLLKK
+298 QLQKK
-303 NPTAMTFFDGNLY
+303 NPTAMTFFDGSLY

-349 VVSGKTLGGGIY
+349 IVSGKTLGGGIY
-361 AFVAEDGI
+361 AFAAEHGI
-369 AYAAVYK
+369 AYAAIYK
-376 AYGNVPLAK
+376 SYGDVPLAK
-385 VDLAAKKASTVEGIA
+385 IDLAAKTASTVEGIA

-407 VKGGVVYVGDRSYGA
+407 VKGGVVYVGDRSFGA
-422 EKIFVVKDGKAT
+422 EKVFVVKDGKAS
-434 AVESVEGAL
+434 AVETVEGAL

>member
-31 TVLVVGGDDTEL
+31 SALAAGDDTEL

-60 SSSVAKDASSSSA
+60 SSSVAKD
-73 AKDESSSSVAKDE
+73 ECSSSVAKDE
-86 SSSSAAKD
+86 SSSSVAK
-94 ESSSS
+94 
-99 VAEESSSSAEDVSS
+99 EESSSSAEEVSS
-113 SSAEDVVTAAVFGSD
+113 SSAEDVVTAAVFGTD
-128 YTTGELRWVINGNK
+128 YTTGELRWVINGK
-142 LSEKSV
+142 KISEKSV

-163 YVLERMK
+163 YVLERMG
-170 ADNITKLNSKELEEK
+170 ADNITKLNPKELEEK
-185 GAEAVVWQISLDD
+185 VEKAVVWQIPLDD
-198 NANPTDMVFSGENA
+198 GANPTDVAFSGENA

-221 LVMISTKDGKIS
+221 LVRISTKDGKIS
-233 KSIKTTEFAYEG
+233 KSIKTTDFAYEG
-245 ETSPYIA
+245 ETSPYVA

-264 MQRYTMDPTTW
+264 MQRYTLDPATW
-275 ATTYPEGLLA
+275 ATTYPKGLLA

-292 ALKDTV
+292 DLKDTV

-303 NPTAMTFFDGNLY
+303 NPTAMTFFDGSLY

-349 VVSGKTLGGGIY
+349 IVSGKTLGGGIY
-361 AFVAEDGI
+361 AFAAEHGI
-369 AYAAVYK
+369 AYAAIYK
-376 AYGNVPLAK
+376 SYGDVPLAK
-385 VDLAAKKASTVEGIA
+385 IDLAAKTASTVEGIA

-407 VKGGVVYVGDRSYGA
+407 VKGGVVYVGDRSSGA
-422 EKIFVVKDGKAT
+422 EKVFVVKDGKAS
-434 AVESVEGAL
+434 AVETVEGAL

>member
-51 SSSSVKAES
+51 SSSSV
-60 SSSVAKDASSSSA
+60 
-73 AKDESSSSVAKDE
+73 
-86 SSSSAAKD
+86 
-94 ESSSS
+94 
-99 VAEESSSSAEDVSS
+99 AEESSSSVENT
-113 SSAEDVVTAAVFGSD
+113 VTAAVFGSD
-128 YTTGELRWVINGNK
+128 YKSGELRWIDKDGK
-142 LSEKSV
+142 LSKKSI

-163 YVLERMK
+163 YVLERMG
-170 ADNITKLNSKELEEK
+170 ADNISKLNPNELEEK
-185 GAEAVVWQISLDD
+185 AEKAVAWQTSLDD
-198 NANPTDMVFSGENA
+198 GANPTDIAFSGENA

-245 ETSPYIA
+245 ETSPYVA

-303 NPTAMTFFDGNLY
+303 NPTAMTFFDGSLY

-334 RGIEKVNLAEKKSEL
+334 RGIEKVNVAEKKSEL

-361 AFVAEDGI
+361 SFAAEDGI
-369 AYAAVYK
+369 AYAAIYK

>member
-31 TVLVVGGDDTEL
+31 SALAVGDDTEL
-43 SSSSNDDA
+43 SSSSNDDV

-60 SSSVAKDASSSSA
+60 SSSVAK
-73 AKDESSSSVAKDE
+73 
-86 SSSSAAKD
+86 
-94 ESSSS
+94 
-99 VAEESSSSAEDVSS
+99 EESSSSAEEVSS
-113 SSAEDVVTAAVFGSD
+113 SSAEDVVTAAVFGTD
-128 YTTGELRWVINGNK
+128 YTTGELRWVINGK
-142 LSEKSV
+142 KISEKSV

-163 YVLERMK
+163 YVLERMG
-170 ADNITKLNSKELEEK
+170 ADNITKLNPKELEEK
-185 GAEAVVWQISLDD
+185 VEKAVVWQIPLDD
-198 NANPTDMVFSGENA
+198 GANPTDVAFSGENA

-221 LVMISTKDGKIS
+221 LVRISTKDGKIS
-233 KSIKTTEFAYEG
+233 KSIKTTDFAYEG
-245 ETSPYIA
+245 ETSPYVA

-264 MQRYTMDPTTW
+264 MQRYMLDPATW
-275 ATTYPEGLLA
+275 ATTYPKGLLA

-292 ALKDTV
+292 DLKDTV

-303 NPTAMTFFDGNLY
+303 NPTAMTFFDGSLY

-349 VVSGKTLGGGIY
+349 IVSGKTLGGGIY
-361 AFVAEDGI
+361 AFAAEHGI
-369 AYAAVYK
+369 GYAAIYK
-376 AYGNVPLAK
+376 SYGDVPLAK
-385 VDLAAKKASTVEGIA
+385 IDLAAKTASTVEGIA

-407 VKGGVVYVGDRSYGA
+407 VKGGVVYVGDRSFGA
-422 EKIFVVKDGKAT
+422 EKVFVVKDGKAS
-434 AVESVEGAL
+434 AVETVEGAL

>member
-31 TVLVVGGDDTEL
+31 SALAAGDDTEL

-60 SSSVAKDASSSSA
+60 SSSVAK
-73 AKDESSSSVAKDE
+73 
-86 SSSSAAKD
+86 
-94 ESSSS
+94 
-99 VAEESSSSAEDVSS
+99 EESSSSAEEVSS
-113 SSAEDVVTAAVFGSD
+113 SSAEDVVTAVVFGSD
-128 YTTGELRWVINGNK
+128 YKTGELRWVINGK
-142 LSEKSV
+142 KISEKSV

-163 YVLERMK
+163 YVLERMG
-170 ADNITKLNSKELEEK
+170 ADNITKLNPKELEEK
-185 GAEAVVWQISLDD
+185 VEKAVVWQIPLDD
-198 NANPTDMVFSGENA
+198 GANPTDIAFSGENA
-212 WVALQNADS
+212 WIALQNADS
-221 LVMISTKDGKIS
+221 LVRISTKDGKIS
-233 KSIKTTEFAYEG
+233 KSIKTTDFAYEG
-245 ETSPYIA
+245 ETSPYVA

-264 MQRYTMDPTTW
+264 MQRYMLDPATW
-275 ATTYPEGLLA
+275 ATTYPKGLLA

-292 ALKDTV
+292 DLKDTV

-303 NPTAMTFFDGNLY
+303 NPTAMTFFDGSLY

-349 VVSGKTLGGGIY
+349 IVSGKTLGGGIY
-361 AFVAEDGI
+361 AFAAEHGI
-369 AYAAVYK
+369 AYAAIYK
-376 AYGNVPLAK
+376 SYGDVPLAK
-385 VDLAAKKASTVEGIA
+385 IDLAAKTASTVEGIA

-407 VKGGVVYVGDRSYGA
+407 VKGGVVYVGDRSFGA
-422 EKIFVVKDGKAT
+422 EKVFVVKDGKAS
-434 AVESVEGAL
+434 AVETVEGAL

>member
-31 TVLVVGGDDTEL
+31 SALAAGDDTEL

-60 SSSVAKDASSSSA
+60 SSSVAK
-73 AKDESSSSVAKDE
+73 
-86 SSSSAAKD
+86 
-94 ESSSS
+94 
-99 VAEESSSSAEDVSS
+99 EESSSSAEEVSS
-113 SSAEDVVTAAVFGSD
+113 SSAEDVVTAVVFGSD
-128 YTTGELRWVINGNK
+128 YKTGELRWVINGKK
-142 LSEKSV
+142 LSEKSI
-148 AFFQDSKV
+148 AFIQDSKV

-163 YVLERMK
+163 YVLERMG
-170 ADNITKLNSKELEEK
+170 ADNITKLNPKELEEK
-185 GAEAVVWQISLDD
+185 VEKAVVWQIPLDD
-198 NANPTDMVFSGENA
+198 GANPTDVAFSGENA

-221 LVMISTKDGKIS
+221 LVRISTKDGKIS
-233 KSIKTTEFAYEG
+233 KSIKTTDFAYEG
-245 ETSPYIA
+245 ETSPYVA

-264 MQRYTMDPTTW
+264 MQRYTLDPATW
-275 ATTYPEGLLA
+275 ATTYPKGLLA

-292 ALKDTV
+292 DLKDTV

-303 NPTAMTFFDGNLY
+303 NPTAMTFFDGSLY

-349 VVSGKTLGGGIY
+349 IVSGKTLGGGIY
-361 AFVAEDGI
+361 AFAAEHGI
-369 AYAAVYK
+369 AYAAIYK
-376 AYGNVPLAK
+376 SYGDVPLAK
-385 VDLAAKKASTVEGIA
+385 IDLAAKTASTVEGIA

-407 VKGGVVYVGDRSYGA
+407 VKGGVVYVGDRSSGA
-422 EKIFVVKDGKAT
+422 EKVFVVKDGKAS
-434 AVESVEGAL
+434 AVETVEGAL

>member
-31 TVLVVGGDDTEL
+31 SALAAGDDTEL

-60 SSSVAKDASSSSA
+60 SSSVAK
-73 AKDESSSSVAKDE
+73 
-86 SSSSAAKD
+86 
-94 ESSSS
+94 
-99 VAEESSSSAEDVSS
+99 EESSSSAEEVSS
-113 SSAEDVVTAAVFGSD
+113 SSAEDVVTAVVFGSD
-128 YTTGELRWVINGNK
+128 YKTGELRWVINGKK
-142 LSEKSV
+142 LSEKSI
-148 AFFQDSKV
+148 AFIQDSKV

-163 YVLERMK
+163 YVLERMG
-170 ADNITKLNSKELEEK
+170 ADNITKLNPKELEEK
-185 GAEAVVWQISLDD
+185 VEKAVVWQIPLDD
-198 NANPTDMVFSGENA
+198 GANPTDIAFSGENA

-221 LVMISTKDGKIS
+221 LVRISTKDGKIS
-233 KSIKTTEFAYEG
+233 KSIKTTDFAYEG
-245 ETSPYIA
+245 ETSPYVA

-264 MQRYTMDPTTW
+264 MQRYMLDPATW
-275 ATTYPEGLLA
+275 ATTYPKGLLA

-292 ALKDTV
+292 DLKDTV

-303 NPTAMTFFDGNLY
+303 NPTAMTFFDGSLY
-316 VASQG
+316 VASLG

-349 VVSGKTLGGGIY
+349 IVSGKTLGGGIY
-361 AFVAEDGI
+361 AFAAEHGI
-369 AYAAVYK
+369 AYAAIYK
-376 AYGNVPLAK
+376 SYGDVPLAK
-385 VDLAAKKASTVEGIA
+385 IDLAAKTASTVEGIA

-407 VKGGVVYVGDRSYGA
+407 VKGGVVYVGDRSSGA
-422 EKIFVVKDGKAT
+422 EKVFVVKDGKAS
-434 AVESVEGAL
+434 AVETVEGAL

>member
-31 TVLVVGGDDTEL
+31 TVLVVGDDAEL

-60 SSSVAKDASSSSA
+60 SSSVAKDKSSSSV

-86 SSSSAAKD
+86 SSSSAVKDESSSSAKD

-99 VAEESSSSAEDVSS
+99 VEEVSS
-113 SSAEDVVTAAVFGSD
+113 SSAGDVVTAAVFGSD
-128 YTTGELRWVINGNK
+128 YTTGELRWVINGK
-142 LSEKSV
+142 KISEKSI

-198 NANPTDMVFSGENA
+198 NANPVDLAFDGENA

-221 LVMISTKDGKIS
+221 LVKISTKDGKIS
-233 KSIKTTEFAYEG
+233 KSIKTTDFAYEG
-245 ETSPYIA
+245 EASPYVA

-257 DGKLYVL
+257 GGKLYVL
-264 MQRYTMDPTTW
+264 MQRYTSDPATW
-275 ATTYPEGLLA
+275 VTTYPQGLLA

-292 ALKDTV
+292 DLKDTV

-303 NPTAMTFFDGNLY
+303 NPTAMTFFDGSLY

-334 RGIEKVNLAEKKSEL
+334 RGIEKVNIAEKKSEL

-361 AFVAEDGI
+361 SFAAEDGI
-369 AYAAVYK
+369 AYAAIYK
-376 AYGNVPLAK
+376 AYGDVPLAK
-385 VDLAAKKASTVEGIA
+385 IDLAAKKASTVEGIV

-407 VKGGVVYVGDRSYGA
+407 VKGGIVYVGDRSYA
-422 EKIFVVKDGKAT
+422 NEKVFVVKDGKAS

>member
-31 TVLVVGGDDTEL
+31 SALAAGDDTEL

-60 SSSVAKDASSSSA
+60 SSSVAKD
-73 AKDESSSSVAKDE
+73 ECSSSVAKDE
-86 SSSSAAKD
+86 SSSSVAK
-94 ESSSS
+94 
-99 VAEESSSSAEDVSS
+99 EESSSSAEEVSG
-113 SSAEDVVTAAVFGSD
+113 SSAEDVVTAVVFGSD
-128 YTTGELRWVINGNK
+128 YKTGELRWVINGK
-142 LSEKSV
+142 KISEKSV

-163 YVLERMK
+163 YVLERMG
-170 ADNITKLNSKELEEK
+170 ADNITKLNPKELEEK
-185 GAEAVVWQISLDD
+185 VEKAVVWQIPLDD
-198 NANPTDMVFSGENA
+198 GANPTDIAFSGENA
-212 WVALQNADS
+212 WIALQNADS
-221 LVMISTKDGKIS
+221 LVRISTKDGKIS
-233 KSIKTTEFAYEG
+233 KSIKTTDFAYEG
-245 ETSPYIA
+245 ETSPYVA

-264 MQRYTMDPTTW
+264 MQRYMLDPATW
-275 ATTYPEGLLA
+275 ATTYPKGLLA

-292 ALKDTV
+292 DLKDTV

-303 NPTAMTFFDGNLY
+303 NPTAMTFFDGSLY

-349 VVSGKTLGGGIY
+349 IVSGKTLGGGIY
-361 AFVAEDGI
+361 AFAAEHGI
-369 AYAAVYK
+369 AYAAIYK
-376 AYGNVPLAK
+376 SYGDVPLAK
-385 VDLAAKKASTVEGIA
+385 IDLAAKTASTVEGIA

-407 VKGGVVYVGDRSYGA
+407 VKGGVVYVGDRSFGA
-422 EKIFVVKDGKAT
+422 EKVFVVKDGKAS
-434 AVESVEGAL
+434 AVETVEGAL

>member
-31 TVLVVGGDDTEL
+31 SALAAGDDTEL

-60 SSSVAKDASSSSA
+60 SSSVAKD
-73 AKDESSSSVAKDE
+73 ECSSSVAKDE
-86 SSSSAAKD
+86 SSSSVAK
-94 ESSSS
+94 
-99 VAEESSSSAEDVSS
+99 EESSSSAEEVSS

-128 YTTGELRWVINGNK
+128 YKTGELRWVINGK
-142 LSEKSV
+142 KISEKSV

-163 YVLERMK
+163 YVLERMG
-170 ADNITKLNSKELEEK
+170 ADNITKLNPKELEEK
-185 GAEAVVWQISLDD
+185 VEKAVVWQIPLDD
-198 NANPTDMVFSGENA
+198 GANPTDVAFSGENA

-221 LVMISTKDGKIS
+221 LVRISTKDGKIS
-233 KSIKTTEFAYEG
+233 KSIKTTDFAYEG
-245 ETSPYIA
+245 ETSPYVA

-264 MQRYTMDPTTW
+264 MQRYTLDPATW
-275 ATTYPEGLLA
+275 ATTYPKGLLA

-292 ALKDTV
+292 DLKDTV

-303 NPTAMTFFDGNLY
+303 NPTAMTFFDGSLY
-316 VASQG
+316 VESQG

-334 RGIEKVNLAEKKSEL
+334 RGIEKVNRAEKKSEL
-349 VVSGKTLGGGIY
+349 IVSGKTLGGGIY
-361 AFVAEDGI
+361 AFAAEHGI
-369 AYAAVYK
+369 AYAAIYK
-376 AYGNVPLAK
+376 SYGDVPLAK
-385 VDLAAKKASTVEGIA
+385 IDLAAKTASTVEGIA

-407 VKGGVVYVGDRSYGA
+407 VKGGVVYVGDRSFGA
-422 EKIFVVKDGKAT
+422 EKVFVVKDGKAS
-434 AVESVEGAL
+434 AVETVEGAL

>member
-31 TVLVVGGDDTEL
+31 SALAAGDDTEL

-60 SSSVAKDASSSSA
+60 SSSVAKD
-73 AKDESSSSVAKDE
+73 ECSSSVAKDE
-86 SSSSAAKD
+86 SSSSVAK
-94 ESSSS
+94 
-99 VAEESSSSAEDVSS
+99 EESSSSAEEVSS
-113 SSAEDVVTAAVFGSD
+113 SSAEDVVTAVVFGSD
-128 YTTGELRWVINGNK
+128 YKTGELRWVINGKK
-142 LSEKSV
+142 LSEKSI
-148 AFFQDSKV
+148 AFIQDSKV

-163 YVLERMK
+163 YVLERMG
-170 ADNITKLNSKELEEK
+170 ADNITKLNPKELEEK
-185 GAEAVVWQISLDD
+185 VEKAVVWQIPLDD
-198 NANPTDMVFSGENA
+198 GANPTDVAFSGENA

-221 LVMISTKDGKIS
+221 LVRISTKDGKIS
-233 KSIKTTEFAYEG
+233 KSIKTTDFAYEG
-245 ETSPYIA
+245 ETSPYVA

-264 MQRYTMDPTTW
+264 MQRYMLDPATW
-275 ATTYPEGLLA
+275 ATTYPKGLLA

-292 ALKDTV
+292 DLKDTV

-303 NPTAMTFFDGNLY
+303 NPTAMTFFDGSLY

-349 VVSGKTLGGGIY
+349 IVSGKTLGGGIY
-361 AFVAEDGI
+361 AFAAEHGI
-369 AYAAVYK
+369 AYAAIYK
-376 AYGNVPLAK
+376 SYGDVPLAK
-385 VDLAAKKASTVEGIA
+385 IDLAAKTASTVEGIA

-407 VKGGVVYVGDRSYGA
+407 VKGGVVYVGDRSSGA
-422 EKIFVVKDGKAT
+422 EKVFVVKDGKAS
-434 AVESVEGAL
+434 AVETVEGAL

>member
-31 TVLVVGGDDTEL
+31 SALAAGDDTEL

-60 SSSVAKDASSSSA
+60 SSSVAKD
-73 AKDESSSSVAKDE
+73 ECSSSVAKDE
-86 SSSSAAKD
+86 SSSSVAK
-94 ESSSS
+94 
-99 VAEESSSSAEDVSS
+99 EESSSSAEEVSS

-128 YTTGELRWVINGNK
+128 YKTGELRWVINGK
-142 LSEKSV
+142 KISEKSV

-163 YVLERMK
+163 YVLERMG
-170 ADNITKLNSKELEEK
+170 ADNITKLNPKELEEK
-185 GAEAVVWQISLDD
+185 VEKAVVWQIPLDD
-198 NANPTDMVFSGENA
+198 GANPTDVAFSGENA

-221 LVMISTKDGKIS
+221 LVRISTKDGKIS
-233 KSIKTTEFAYEG
+233 KSIKTTDFAYEG
-245 ETSPYIA
+245 ETSPYVA

-264 MQRYTMDPTTW
+264 MQRYMLDPATW
-275 ATTYPEGLLA
+275 ATTYPKGLLA

-292 ALKDTV
+292 DLKDTV
-298 QLLKK
+298 QLQKK
-303 NPTAMTFFDGNLY
+303 NPTAMTFFDGSLY

-349 VVSGKTLGGGIY
+349 IVSGKTLGGGIY
-361 AFVAEDGI
+361 AFAAEHGI
-369 AYAAVYK
+369 AYAAIYK
-376 AYGNVPLAK
+376 SYGDVPLAK
-385 VDLAAKKASTVEGIA
+385 IDLAAKTASTVEGIA

-407 VKGGVVYVGDRSYGA
+407 VKGGVVYVGDRSSGA
-422 EKIFVVKDGKAT
+422 EKVFVVKDGKAS
-434 AVESVEGAL
+434 AVETVEGAL

>member
-31 TVLVVGGDDTEL
+31 SALAAGDDTEL

-60 SSSVAKDASSSSA
+60 SSSVAKD
-73 AKDESSSSVAKDE
+73 ECSSSVAKDE
-86 SSSSAAKD
+86 SSSSVAK
-94 ESSSS
+94 
-99 VAEESSSSAEDVSS
+99 EESSSSAEEVSS
-113 SSAEDVVTAAVFGSD
+113 SSAEDVVTAVVFGSD
-128 YTTGELRWVINGNK
+128 YKTGELRWVINGKK
-142 LSEKSV
+142 LSEKSI
-148 AFFQDSKV
+148 AFIQDSKV

-163 YVLERMK
+163 YVLERMG
-170 ADNITKLNSKELEEK
+170 ADNITKLNPKELEEK
-185 GAEAVVWQISLDD
+185 VEKAVVWQIPLDD
-198 NANPTDMVFSGENA
+198 GANPTDIAFSGENA
-212 WVALQNADS
+212 WIALQNADS
-221 LVMISTKDGKIS
+221 LVRISTKDGKIS
-233 KSIKTTEFAYEG
+233 KSIKTTDFAYEG
-245 ETSPYIA
+245 ETSPYVA

-264 MQRYTMDPTTW
+264 MQRYMLDPATW
-275 ATTYPEGLLA
+275 ATTYPKGLLA

-292 ALKDTV
+292 DLKDTV

-303 NPTAMTFFDGNLY
+303 NPTAMTFFDGSLY

-349 VVSGKTLGGGIY
+349 IVSGKTLGGGIY
-361 AFVAEDGI
+361 AFAAEHGI
-369 AYAAVYK
+369 AYAAIYK
-376 AYGNVPLAK
+376 SYGDVPLAK
-385 VDLAAKKASTVEGIA
+385 IDLAAKTASTVEGIA

-407 VKGGVVYVGDRSYGA
+407 VKGGVVYVGDRSSGA
-422 EKIFVVKDGKAT
+422 EKVFVVKDGKAS
-434 AVESVEGAL
+434 AVETVEGAL

>member
-31 TVLVVGGDDTEL
+31 SALAAGDDTEL

-60 SSSVAKDASSSSA
+60 SSSVAKD
-73 AKDESSSSVAKDE
+73 ECSSSVAKDE
-86 SSSSAAKD
+86 SSSSVAK
-94 ESSSS
+94 
-99 VAEESSSSAEDVSS
+99 EESSSSAEEVSS

-128 YTTGELRWVINGNK
+128 YKTGELRWVINGK
-142 LSEKSV
+142 KISEKSV

-163 YVLERMK
+163 YVLERMG
-170 ADNITKLNSKELEEK
+170 ADNITKLNPKELEEK
-185 GAEAVVWQISLDD
+185 VEKAVVWQIPLDD
-198 NANPTDMVFSGENA
+198 GANPTDIAFSGENA

-221 LVMISTKDGKIS
+221 LVRISTKDGKIS
-233 KSIKTTEFAYEG
+233 KSIKTTDFAYEG
-245 ETSPYIA
+245 ETSPYVA

-264 MQRYTMDPTTW
+264 MQRYMLDPATW
-275 ATTYPEGLLA
+275 ATTYPKGLLA

-292 ALKDTV
+292 DLKDTV

-303 NPTAMTFFDGNLY
+303 NPTAMTFFDGSLY

-349 VVSGKTLGGGIY
+349 IVSGKTLGGGIY
-361 AFVAEDGI
+361 AFAAEHGI
-369 AYAAVYK
+369 AYAAIYK
-376 AYGNVPLAK
+376 SYGDVPLAK
-385 VDLAAKKASTVEGIA
+385 IDLAAKTASTVEGIA

-407 VKGGVVYVGDRSYGA
+407 VKGGVVYVGDRSFGA
-422 EKIFVVKDGKAT
+422 EKVFVVKDGKAS
-434 AVESVEGAL
+434 AVETVEGAL

>member
-31 TVLVVGGDDTEL
+31 SALAAGDDTEL

-60 SSSVAKDASSSSA
+60 SSSVAK
-73 AKDESSSSVAKDE
+73 
-86 SSSSAAKD
+86 
-94 ESSSS
+94 
-99 VAEESSSSAEDVSS
+99 EESS
-113 SSAEDVVTAAVFGSD
+113 SSAEDVVTAVVFGSD
-128 YTTGELRWVINGNK
+128 YKTGELRWVINGKK
-142 LSEKSV
+142 LSEKSI
-148 AFFQDSKV
+148 AFIQDSKV

-163 YVLERMK
+163 YVLERMG
-170 ADNITKLNSKELEEK
+170 ADNITKLNPKELEEK
-185 GAEAVVWQISLDD
+185 VEKAVVWQIPLDD
-198 NANPTDMVFSGENA
+198 GANPTDVAFSGENA

-221 LVMISTKDGKIS
+221 LVRISTKDGKIS
-233 KSIKTTEFAYEG
+233 KSIKTTDFAYEG
-245 ETSPYIA
+245 ETSPYVA

-264 MQRYTMDPTTW
+264 MQRYTLDPATW
-275 ATTYPEGLLA
+275 ATTYPKGLLA

-292 ALKDTV
+292 DLKDTV

-303 NPTAMTFFDGNLY
+303 NPTAMTFFDGSLY

-349 VVSGKTLGGGIY
+349 IVSGKTLGGGIY
-361 AFVAEDGI
+361 AFAAEHGI
-369 AYAAVYK
+369 AYAAIYK
-376 AYGNVPLAK
+376 SYGDVPLAK
-385 VDLAAKKASTVEGIA
+385 IDLAAKTASTVEGIA

-407 VKGGVVYVGDRSYGA
+407 VKGGVVYVGDRSSGA
-422 EKIFVVKDGKAT
+422 EKVFVVKDGKAS
-434 AVESVEGAL
+434 AVETVEGAL

>member
-31 TVLVVGGDDTEL
+31 TVLVVGDDAEL

-60 SSSVAKDASSSSA
+60 SSSVAKDKSSSSV

-86 SSSSAAKD
+86 SSSSAVKDESSSSAKD

-99 VAEESSSSAEDVSS
+99 VEEVSS
-113 SSAEDVVTAAVFGSD
+113 SSAGDVVTAAVFGSD
-128 YTTGELRWVINGNK
+128 YTTGELRWVINGK
-142 LSEKSV
+142 KISEKSI

-198 NANPTDMVFSGENA
+198 NANPVDLAFDGENA

-221 LVMISTKDGKIS
+221 LVKISTKDGKIS
-233 KSIKTTEFAYEG
+233 KSIKTTDFAYEG
-245 ETSPYIA
+245 EASPYVA

-257 DGKLYVL
+257 GGKLYVL
-264 MQRYTMDPTTW
+264 MQRYTSDPATW
-275 ATTYPEGLLA
+275 VTTYPQGLLA

-292 ALKDTV
+292 DLKDTV

-303 NPTAMTFFDGNLY
+303 NPTAMTFFDGSLY

-334 RGIEKVNLAEKKSEL
+334 RGIEKVNIAEKKSEL

-361 AFVAEDGI
+361 SFAAEDGI
-369 AYAAVYK
+369 AYAAIYK
-376 AYGNVPLAK
+376 AYGDVPLAK
-385 VDLAAKKASTVEGIA
+385 IDLAAKKASTVEGIV

-407 VKGGVVYVGDRSYGA
+407 VKGGVVYVGDRSYA
-422 EKIFVVKDGKAT
+422 NEKVFVVKDGKAS